1 MTIALCT
8 VLCKLIGSFLHPIN
22 LVMIYFLGV
31 VWCAARYGRGPS
43 VLASL
48 ASVGAFD
55 FFLVPPYF
63 SLSVDESE
71 YWVTFAVMLN
81 TAILISTL
89 TARVTQQSEL
99 ANQLAQQAEFERLK
113 NSLLSSVSH
122 DVRTPLATITGAASS
137 LMCSQALQQLPHE
150 HELSVAIYEEAE

>member
-1 MTIALCT
+1 
-8 VLCKLIGSFLHPIN
+8 
-22 LVMIYFLGV
+22 
-31 VWCAARYGRGPS
+31 